1 MGSRGVRVTVRR
13 TSVRLQPGTQDADHM
28 TVKSP
33 LSAGRKASAEPA
45 TPVQG
50 SLASPRHER
59 TMRRRLGEVLV
70 THEVIDEI
78 QLDELLAEQATLRS
92 ADGSGRMRLGQ
103 LVVFRGLGT
112 EEQVADALGDLLA
125 LDVVDLSIEP
135 VDPTVAQLIPR
146 AMAER
151 FGLIVLAREETGLR
165 VAASDPTNVL
175 ALDDVRI
182 HTRERSLHVVVSTH
196 SQIAAQI
203 KRVWS
208 IGDDAADAVELLSIE
223 HDDNQDD
230 DDTVDQTPTVRLLD
244 ALLGDAVRGGASD
257 IHVEPQRDGVR
268 IRYRIDGLLRD
279 MMTVPRNAG
288 PSMISRLKIISGLDI
303 SERRVPQD
311 GRTRISVD
319 GTAIDAR
326 VSTLPAIHGEKVVI
340 RLLTSTDHVQAM
352 DELGL
357 LPDQLGALQNSLR
370 ASQGLILITGP
381 TGSGKTNTL
390 YSAIDHVI
398 TPERNVVTLEDP
410 VEIQLPGITQ
420 VNVNMRSGMT
430 FARGL
435 RAILRQDPDVVLVGE
450 IRDQETAELAL
461 RASLTGHLVLSTVHT
476 NGAAQ
481 ALTRL
486 VDMEIAP
493 YLVASSLNL
502 VVAQRLVRR
511 VCEDCA
517 ESYVPSDEILATL
530 SVDLS
535 TLTQAA
541 PLRGSGCVKC
551 GTTGYR
557 GRLGVFEVL
566 PITAKLRR
574 AFAREPT
581 EETLLDLD
589 PGFAT
594 LQQAALHHAAKGL
607 TTFEEVLRVTQVDAP
622 EPH

>member
-1 MGSRGVRVTVRR
+1 M
-13 TSVRLQPGTQDADHM
+13 
-28 TVKSP
+28 KSP
-33 LSAGRKASAEPA
+33 LSAGRKAVVDPIA
-45 TPVQG
+45 TAPRAPHVT
-50 SLASPRHER
+50 PRHER

-70 THEVIDEI
+70 SHDIIDEI
-78 QLDELLAEQATLRS
+78 QLDELLAEQATLTPHE
-92 ADGSGRMRLGQ
+92 GTGRLRLGQ
-103 LVVFRGLGT
+103 LVVTRGMGS
-112 EEQVADALGDLLA
+112 EEQVAEALGDLLA
-125 LDVVDLSIEP
+125 LDVVDLSTEP

-151 FGLIVLAREETGLR
+151 FGLIVLAREATGLR

-175 ALDDVRI
+175 ALDDIRI
-182 HTRERSLHVVVSTH
+182 HTRERSLHVVVATP

-203 KRVWS
+203 ERVWS
-208 IGDDAADAVELLSIE
+208 IGDDAADAVQLLAIE
-223 HDDNQDD
+223 YDEGAEENN
-230 DDTVDQTPTVRLLD
+230 DTDQTPTVRLLD
-244 ALLGDAVRGGASD
+244 ALLGDAVRAGASD
-257 IHVEPQRDGVR
+257 IHVEPQREAVR

-319 GTAIDAR
+319 GTTVDAR
-326 VSTLPAIHGEKVVI
+326 VSTLPALHGEKVVI
-340 RLLTSTDHVQAM
+340 RLLTTSEHVQEL
-352 DELGL
+352 DTLGL
-357 LPDQLGALQNSLR
+357 LPEQLATLRRSLQV
-370 ASQGLILITGP
+370 SQGLILITGP

-390 YSAIDHVI
+390 YAAINRVI

-420 VNVNMRSGMT
+420 VNVNVRSGMT
-430 FARGL
+430 FATGL

-450 IRDQETAELAL
+450 IRDKETAELAL

-486 VDMEIAP
+486 VDMDIAP

-502 VVAQRLVRR
+502 VVAQRLLRR
-511 VCEDCA
+511 VCEECSEA
-517 ESYVPSDEILATL
+517 YVPTDEILAAL
-530 SVDLS
+530 SVDLG

-541 PLRGSGCVKC
+541 PRSGAGCVKC
-551 GTTGYR
+551 GGTGYR
-557 GRLGVFEVL
+557 GRLGAFEVL
-566 PITAKLRR
+566 PVSAALRR
-574 AFAREPT
+574 AFAHEPT
-581 EETLLDLD
+581 EDTLLTAGDDFVRLRD
-589 PGFAT
+589 
-594 LQQAALHHAAKGL
+594 AALQHAAAGR

-622 EPH
+622 ERP